1 MTVNIKPML
10 DQAGIALQKE
20 AAHMFGSAVED
31 FTRGTLGAVLGNNH
45 TAVNN
50 ERRPGE
56 APSRPQGATFV
67 ATSYGASIAG
77 GTSFRPKMKFLF
89 KVEFVFNPVIMA
101 AYPEVFAGAAA
112 NDFTFMVKAV
122 DRPKIDFEYED
133 DVNMYNFRTKVLKKI
148 RHRELTITF
157 MDDTGNRVIN
167 FFRGLLMFY
176 SPITRRQ
183 LLREG
188 TTSIADANS
197 VLEGNPMLFSKAES
211 ITSNDIG
218 VSGSYKQMSTAS
230 VIDSIRIKQMYVD
243 PSSAAG
249 ATSNEIIYDFMNARI
264 VSFDLDDLSHE
275 LSEVST
281 VTMQFDYDWMEIVDA
296 GPQNIMD
303 GPHPPMHVPGSTA
316 PTDMSPLT
324 TNEAIGS
331 GGSTGPFS
339 RIIGGTAGNIVQTL
353 SADAVNKAVQGIAG
367 KGMFGQIIGSYAS
380 NAVSGIVGGATR
392 DIVTGASQV
401 VSNVAGSIASN
412 FVKDSALGGST
423 RAASVVR
430 STGDPLGNFISNLKL

>member
-10 DQAGIALQKE
+10 DQASIALQKQ
-20 AAHMFGSAVED
+20 AAHMFGAAVED
-31 FTRGTLGAVLGNNH
+31 FTRGTLGATLGNNH
-45 TAVNN
+45 TAVRN

-67 ATSYGASIAG
+67 PTSYAAALAG
-77 GTSFRPKMKFLF
+77 GTSYRPKMKFLF
-89 KVEFVFNPVIMA
+89 KVEFVFNPAIIS
-101 AYPEVFAGAAA
+101 AYPEVFGGEGA

-157 MDDTGNRVIN
+157 LDDTGNRVIN
-167 FFRGLLMFY
+167 FFRGLLMYY

-183 LLREG
+183 LVREG
-188 TTSIADANS
+188 STALPTINS
-197 VLEGNPMLFSKAES
+197 ASYGNPMLFSSPSDVTA
-211 ITSNDIG
+211 NDSG
-218 VSGSYKQMSTAS
+218 VSGSLRNDAVS

-243 PSSAAG
+243 SGPSTG
-249 ATSNEIIYDFMNARI
+249 PTSNEIIYDFMNARI

-275 LSEVST
+275 LSEASV

-296 GPQNIMD
+296 GPQSVMD
-303 GPHPPMHVPGSTA
+303 GPHPAIRVPGSTA
-316 PTDMSPLT
+316 PVDMSPQT
-324 TNEAIGS
+324 TTESGS
-331 GGSTGPFS
+331 AGGQLGPFA
-339 RIIGGTAGNIVQTL
+339 RIIGGTAGGIVQTL
-353 SADAVNKAVQGIAG
+353 SNDVVNKAVQGIAG

-401 VSNVAGSIASN
+401 VSNAANSIASN

-423 RAASVVR
+423 KAASVVR
-430 STGDPLGNFISNLKL
+430 STGDTLGNFISNLKL